1 MGGLLKPLLVPRL
14 WDSVVSKTVGAGDD
28 GGGDGGK
35 DGSLCLLNIYDE
47 TAPLLLYL

>member
-28 GGGDGGK
+28 GGGDGDGGDGDDGK
-35 DGSLCLLNIYDE
+35 D
-47 TAPLLLYL
+47 